1 MDGQISMALYRIV
14 QEGFS
19 NIAQHSK
26 ADCVS
31 LKIDFKKEAIE
42 LILSDNGKG
51 ISDEDLLKAKEKR
64 RLGLYGMQERVELL
78 QGKMEIRESAEG
90 GAELAVTIPQNKGK
104 MG

>member
-1 MDGQISMALYRIV
+1 
-14 QEGFS
+14 
-19 NIAQHSK
+19 
-26 ADCVS
+26 
-31 LKIDFKKEAIE
+31 
-42 LILSDNGKG
+42 
-51 ISDEDLLKAKEKR
+51 LLKAKEKR